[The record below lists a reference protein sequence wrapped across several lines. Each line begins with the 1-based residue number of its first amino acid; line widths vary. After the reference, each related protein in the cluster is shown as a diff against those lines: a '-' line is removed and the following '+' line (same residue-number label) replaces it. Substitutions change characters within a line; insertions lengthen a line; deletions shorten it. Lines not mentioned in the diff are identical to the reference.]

1 VVSLNQE
8 SPRLI
13 VGECQS
19 FNTPFIEE
27 FLMNSLFSKSTFAL
41 INLAALAVC
50 CSTLSAKAETGYLP
64 DVATTATMATQNI
77 DQISDSAAT
86 SAVKPEAET
95 TASNTKID
103 SISWSELT
111 EAAEPAASE
120 PAANLQ
126 VSIAAPEKSEAA
138 TSFIAGTET
147 EQDTSIVAETQKSE
161 ETAKIADNGVKVQ
174 STSETA
180 KKSDR
185 PTSIV
190 AESNNSEPTATKEE
204 KEVKTAEEL
213 LSNPVSTSA
222 SALTNKP
229 KVAQKPATVSEP
241 TEKVAQGTQIRPG
254 RATRSGPS
262 YIGIGGN
269 LGFGGDSALGDG
281 SFAIISKIG
290 LTNNLSVRPTVLFR
304 DDLAFLVPVTFD
316 FVSQNTVE
324 VSEDFVITAAPY
336 LGAGVIIS
344 TGDDGTLGFLISG
357 GVDVPLSRNFTA
369 TAGLNVGFVDG
380 AEVGLLV
387 GVGYTF
393 PNIAR

>member
-1 VVSLNQE
+1 
-8 SPRLI
+8 
-13 VGECQS
+13 
-19 FNTPFIEE
+19 
-27 FLMNSLFSKSTFAL
+27 MNSLFSKSAFAL

-50 CSTLSAKAETGYLP
+50 CSTLSAKAETGNLP

-77 DQISDSAAT
+77 DQISEPAAT
-86 SAVKPEAET
+86 SAVKPDAET

-138 TSFIAGTET
+138 TSEIAGTET
-147 EQDTSIVAETQKSE
+147 EQNTSIVAETQKSE

-190 AESNNSEPTATKEE
+190 ADGNNSEPTATKE

-241 TEKVAQGTQIRPG
+241 TEKVAQGAEIRPG

-281 SFAIISKIG
+281 SFAIVSKIG
-290 LTNNLSVRPTVLFR
+290 LTNNISVRPTVLFR

-316 FVSQNTVE
+316 FVSQETVE

-336 LGAGVIIS
+336 VGAGALIS
-344 TGDDGTLGFLISG
+344 TGDNGTLGFLISG
-357 GVDVPLSRNFTA
+357 GVDVPLSTNFTA
-369 TAGLNVGFVDG
+369 TAGLNIGFVDG

>member
-1 VVSLNQE
+1 
-8 SPRLI
+8 
-13 VGECQS
+13 
-19 FNTPFIEE
+19 
-27 FLMNSLFSKSTFAL
+27 MKSLFSKSAFAL

-50 CSTLSAKAETGYLP
+50 CSTLSAKAETGNLP
-64 DVATTATMATQNI
+64 DVATSATMATQNI
-77 DQISDSAAT
+77 DQISEPAAT
-86 SAVKPEAET
+86 SEVKPEAET

-103 SISWSELT
+103 SIIWSELT
-111 EAAEPAASE
+111 EAAEQAASE

-126 VSIAAPEKSEAA
+126 VSIDAPEKSEAA
-138 TSFIAGTET
+138 TSSIAGTET
-147 EQDTSIVAETQKSE
+147 EQNTSIVAETQNSQ
-161 ETAKIADNGVKVQ
+161 ETAEIADNGVKVQ

-180 KKSDR
+180 KNSDR
-185 PTSIV
+185 PTSMV
-190 AESNNSEPTATKEE
+190 ADGNNSEPTATKEE
-204 KEVKTAEEL
+204 KEVKTAQEL

-241 TEKVAQGTQIRPG
+241 TKKVAQGTSIRPG

-281 SFAIISKIG
+281 SFAIVSKIG
-290 LTNNLSVRPTVLFR
+290 LTNNFSVRPTVLFR
-304 DDLAFLVPVTFD
+304 DDLAFLVPVTYD
-316 FVSQNTVE
+316 FVSQNAVE
-324 VSEDFVITAAPY
+324 VSEDFVISAAPY

-344 TGDDGTLGFLISG
+344 TGDDGNLGFLISG
-357 GVDVPLSRNFTA
+357 GVDVPLSTNFTA

>member
-1 VVSLNQE
+1 
-8 SPRLI
+8 
-13 VGECQS
+13 
-19 FNTPFIEE
+19 
-27 FLMNSLFSKSTFAL
+27 MNSLFSKSTFAL

-50 CSTLSAKAETGYLP
+50 CSTLSAKAETGNLP
-64 DVATTATMATQNI
+64 EIGTTATIATQNI
-77 DQISDSAAT
+77 DQTSEPAAT
-86 SAVKPEAET
+86 SAVKPDAET
-95 TASNTKID
+95 TASNKKID

-138 TSFIAGTET
+138 KSEIAETET
-147 EQDTSIVAETQKSE
+147 AQNTSIAAETQKSE
-161 ETAKIADNGVKVQ
+161 ETAKIADNSVKVE
-174 STSETA
+174 STVETA
-180 KKSDR
+180 KKNDR

-190 AESNNSEPTATKEE
+190 AESNNLEVTATKEE
-204 KEVKTAEEL
+204 KEVKTAQEL

-222 SALTNKP
+222 SALTNQP
-229 KVAQKPATVSEP
+229 KVAEKPATPSEA
-241 TEKVAQGTQIRPG
+241 TEKVAQGSPIRPG

-262 YIGIGGN
+262 YVGIGGN

-290 LTNNLSVRPTVLFR
+290 LTNNFSVRPTVLFR
-304 DDLAFLVPVTFD
+304 DNLAFLVPVTYD
-316 FVSQNTVE
+316 FVSQEAVE
-324 VSEDFVITAAPY
+324 VSDDFVITAAPY
-336 LGAGVIIS
+336 AGAGVLIS
-344 TGDDGTLGFLISG
+344 TGDDGTFGFLISG

-369 TAGLNVGFVDG
+369 TAGLNIGFVDG

>member
-1 VVSLNQE
+1 
-8 SPRLI
+8 
-13 VGECQS
+13 
-19 FNTPFIEE
+19 
-27 FLMNSLFSKSTFAL
+27 MNSLFSKSAFAL

-50 CSTLSAKAETGYLP
+50 CSTLSAKAETGSLP

-77 DQISDSAAT
+77 DQISEPVAT
-86 SAVKPEAET
+86 SAVKPDPET
-95 TASNTKID
+95 TASKTKID

-138 TSFIAGTET
+138 TSEIARTET
-147 EQDTSIVAETQKSE
+147 EQNTSIVAETQKPE

-174 STSETA
+174 SRSETS

-190 AESNNSEPTATKEE
+190 ADRNNSELTATTEE
-204 KEVKTAEEL
+204 KEVKTAQEL

-229 KVAQKPATVSEP
+229 KVAQKPAIVSEP
-241 TEKVAQGTQIRPG
+241 TEKVAQGSEIRPG

-269 LGFGGDSALGDG
+269 VGFGGDSALGDG

-304 DDLAFLVPVTFD
+304 DNLTLVVPVTFD
-316 FVSQNTVE
+316 FVSQETVE
-324 VSEDFVITAAPY
+324 VTEDFVISAAPY
-336 LGAGVIIS
+336 AGAGVIVT
-344 TGDDGTLGFLISG
+344 TGDDGNFGFLISG
-357 GVDVPLSRNFTA
+357 GVDVPLTTNLTA
-369 TAGLNVGFVDG
+369 TAGLNIGFVDG
-380 AEVGLLV
+380 ADVGLLV

-393 PNIAR
+393 PNLVR

>member
-1 VVSLNQE
+1 
-8 SPRLI
+8 
-13 VGECQS
+13 
-19 FNTPFIEE
+19 
-27 FLMNSLFSKSTFAL
+27 MNSLFSKSAFAL

-50 CSTLSAKAETGYLP
+50 CSTLSAKAETGNVP
-64 DVATTATMATQNI
+64 DVGTTATIAAQNI
-77 DQISDSAAT
+77 DQISEPAAT
-86 SAVKPEAET
+86 SAVKPDAET
-95 TASNTKID
+95 TASNKKID

-126 VSIAAPEKSEAA
+126 VSIATPEKSEAA
-138 TSFIAGTET
+138 TSEIAGTET
-147 EQDTSIVAETQKSE
+147 APSTSIAAETQKSE
-161 ETAKIADNGVKVQ
+161 ETAKIADNSVKVE
-174 STSETA
+174 STVENA

-190 AESNNSEPTATKEE
+190 AESNNLEVTATKEE
-204 KEVKTAEEL
+204 KEVKTAQEL

-222 SALTNKP
+222 SALTNQP
-229 KVAQKPATVSEP
+229 KVAEKPATVSEP
-241 TEKVAQGTQIRPG
+241 TKKVAQGTQIRPG

-262 YIGIGGN
+262 YVGIGGN

-290 LTNNLSVRPTVLFR
+290 LTNNFSVRPTVLFR
-304 DDLAFLVPVTFD
+304 DNLTLLVPVTYD
-316 FVSQNTVE
+316 FVSQDAVE

-336 LGAGVIIS
+336 AGAGVLLS
-344 TGDDGTLGFLISG
+344 TGDDGHIGFLISG
-357 GVDVPLSRNFTA
+357 GVDVPLSSNFTA
-369 TAGLNVGFVDG
+369 TAGLNIGFIDG

-393 PNIAR
+393 PNIVR

>member
-1 VVSLNQE
+1 
-8 SPRLI
+8 
-13 VGECQS
+13 
-19 FNTPFIEE
+19 
-27 FLMNSLFSKSTFAL
+27 MNSLFSKSAFAL

-50 CSTLSAKAETGYLP
+50 CTTLSAKAETGNLP
-64 DVATTATMATQNI
+64 EVATTATMAAQNM
-77 DQISDSAAT
+77 DQISETAAT
-86 SAVKPEAET
+86 SAVKPDAET
-95 TASNTKID
+95 TVSNTKID

-138 TSFIAGTET
+138 TSEIAGTET
-147 EQDTSIVAETQKSE
+147 SQNTSIAAETENSE
-161 ETAKIADNGVKVQ
+161 ETAKIADNGVKVN
-174 STSETA
+174 STVETA

-190 AESNNSEPTATKEE
+190 VETNNSEPTATKEE
-204 KEVKTAEEL
+204 KEVKTAQEL

-222 SALTNKP
+222 SALTNQP
-229 KVAQKPATVSEP
+229 KVAEKPATLSEP

-262 YIGIGGN
+262 YVGIGGN
-269 LGFGGDSALGDG
+269 VGFGGDSALGDG

-304 DDLAFLVPVTFD
+304 ENLTLVVPVTFD
-316 FVSQNTVE
+316 FVSQQTVE
-324 VSEDFVITAAPY
+324 VSEDFVISAAPY
-336 LGAGVIIS
+336 AGAGVIVT
-344 TGDDGTLGFLISG
+344 TGDDGNFGFLISG
-357 GVDVPLSRNFTA
+357 GVDVPLTRNLTA
-369 TAGLNVGFVDG
+369 TAGLNIGFVDG
-380 AEVGLLV
+380 ADVGLLV

>member
-1 VVSLNQE
+1 
-8 SPRLI
+8 
-13 VGECQS
+13 
-19 FNTPFIEE
+19 
-27 FLMNSLFSKSTFAL
+27 MKSLFSKSAFAL

-50 CSTLSAKAETGYLP
+50 CSTLSAKAETGNLP
-64 DVATTATMATQNI
+64 DVATTATTATQNI
-77 DQISDSAAT
+77 DQISEPAAT
-86 SAVKPEAET
+86 SAVKPDAET

-103 SISWSELT
+103 SIIGSELT
-111 EAAEPAASE
+111 EAAEQAASE

-126 VSIAAPEKSEAA
+126 VSIDAPEKSEAA
-138 TSFIAGTET
+138 TSEIAGTET
-147 EQDTSIVAETQKSE
+147 EQNTSIVAETQNSQ
-161 ETAKIADNGVKVQ
+161 ETAEIAENGVKVQ

-190 AESNNSEPTATKEE
+190 ADSNNSEPTATKEE

-241 TEKVAQGTQIRPG
+241 TEKVAQGSPIRPG

-304 DDLAFLVPVTFD
+304 DNLAFLVPVTFD
-316 FVSQNTVE
+316 FVSQNAVE
-324 VSEDFVITAAPY
+324 VTEDFVISAAPY
-336 LGAGVIIS
+336 AGAGVVIS
-344 TGDDGTLGFLISG
+344 TGDDGNFGFLISG
-357 GVDVPLSRNFTA
+357 GVDVPLTRNFTA

>member
-1 VVSLNQE
+1 
-8 SPRLI
+8 
-13 VGECQS
+13 
-19 FNTPFIEE
+19 
-27 FLMNSLFSKSTFAL
+27 MNSLFSKSTFAL

-50 CSTLSAKAETGYLP
+50 CSTMSAKAETGNLA
-64 DVATTATMATQNI
+64 DVATTATIAAQNI
-77 DQISDSAAT
+77 DQISEPTAT
-86 SAVKPEAET
+86 SAVKPDAET
-95 TASNTKID
+95 TASNKKID

-120 PAANLQ
+120 SATNSQ
-126 VSIAAPEKSEAA
+126 VSMAAPEKSEAA
-138 TSFIAGTET
+138 TSEIAETET
-147 EQDTSIVAETQKSE
+147 AQNTSVAAETQKSE

-174 STSETA
+174 STVETA

-190 AESNNSEPTATKEE
+190 AQSNNLEVTATKEE
-204 KEVKTAEEL
+204 KEVQTAQEL

-222 SALTNKP
+222 SALTNQP
-229 KVAQKPATVSEP
+229 KVAEKPATVSEA

-269 LGFGGDSALGDG
+269 VGFGGDSALGDG

-290 LTNNLSVRPTVLFR
+290 LTNNLSVRPAVLLR
-304 DDLAFLVPVTFD
+304 DNLTLLVPVTFD
-316 FVSQNTVE
+316 FVSQETVE
-324 VSEDFVITAAPY
+324 VSEDFVISAAPY
-336 LGAGVIIS
+336 AGAGVIVT
-344 TGDDGTLGFLISG
+344 TGDDGNFGFLISG
-357 GVDVPLSRNFTA
+357 GVDVPLTRNLTA
-369 TAGLNVGFVDG
+369 TAGLNIGFVDG
-380 AEVGLLV
+380 ADVGLLV

>member
-1 VVSLNQE
+1 
-8 SPRLI
+8 
-13 VGECQS
+13 
-19 FNTPFIEE
+19 
-27 FLMNSLFSKSTFAL
+27 MNSLFSKSTFAL

-50 CSTLSAKAETGYLP
+50 CSPMSAKAETGNLP
-64 DVATTATMATQNI
+64 DIGTTATIAAQNI
-77 DQISDSAAT
+77 DQTSEPAAT
-86 SAVKPEAET
+86 SAVKPDAET
-95 TASNTKID
+95 TASNKKID

-111 EAAEPAASE
+111 ESAEPAASE

-138 TSFIAGTET
+138 TSEIAETET
-147 EQDTSIVAETQKSE
+147 AQNTSIAAETENSE
-161 ETAKIADNGVKVQ
+161 ETAKIADNSVKVE
-174 STSETA
+174 STVETA

-190 AESNNSEPTATKEE
+190 AENNNLEVTATKEE
-204 KEVKTAEEL
+204 QEVKTAEEL

-222 SALTNKP
+222 SALTNQP
-229 KVAQKPATVSEP
+229 KVAQKPATASEPTETASEP

-262 YIGIGGN
+262 YVGIGGN
-269 LGFGGDSALGDG
+269 VGFGGDSALGDG

-304 DDLAFLVPVTFD
+304 DNLTLVVPVTFD
-316 FVSQNTVE
+316 FVSQETVE
-324 VSEDFVITAAPY
+324 VSEDFVISAAPY
-336 LGAGVIIS
+336 AGAGVIVT
-344 TGDDGTLGFLISG
+344 TGDDGNFGFLISG
-357 GVDVPLSRNFTA
+357 GVDVPLTRNLTA
-369 TAGLNVGFVDG
+369 TAGLNIGFVDG
-380 AEVGLLV
+380 ADVGLLV